1 MAWPLRPAQ
10 GQAAAACGRAST
22 SAAVRCRRVQWR
34 GPMPRG
40 HGPQRAAAGD
50 SAATGGAATF
60 QRRRCGIQAGKRTG
74 RWSKGRGSSL
84 RPSIG
89 PRKGGGWTST
99 RGGRARVRVNGGR
112 WLRARF
118 RPGNDEIGL
127 GKWLRRCGVG
137 ESTLGGLGRRTAAE
151 DGRRT
156 PAMSSARLGLAACT
170 TRCEERG
177 TSGEAGLG
185 IQLGSG
191 ALKRRWARRC
201 DAWRLRRRDR
211 RPLAKQGRQ

>member
-1 MAWPLRPAQ
+1 VARWRRPGPAARRGKAAARALAGQGARGVAPGHTRGGGAQGKGGGGLRRRAMAWPLRPAQ

-40 HGPQRAAAGD
+40 HGPQRAASGG

-60 QRRRCGIQAGKRTG
+60 QRRRCGIRAGKRTG

-99 RGGRARVRVNGGR
+99 RGGGARVRVNGGR

-137 ESTLGGLGRRTAAE
+137 
-151 DGRRT
+151 
-156 PAMSSARLGLAACT
+156 
-170 TRCEERG
+170 
-177 TSGEAGLG
+177 
-185 IQLGSG
+185 
-191 ALKRRWARRC
+191 
-201 DAWRLRRRDR
+201 
-211 RPLAKQGRQ
+211 